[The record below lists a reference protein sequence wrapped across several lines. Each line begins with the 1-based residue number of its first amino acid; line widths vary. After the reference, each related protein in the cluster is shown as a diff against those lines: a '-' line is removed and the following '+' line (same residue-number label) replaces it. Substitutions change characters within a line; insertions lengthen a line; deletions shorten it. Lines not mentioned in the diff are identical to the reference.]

1 MSEPNNETREPEVE
15 SSKKKRTPLQKRW
28 IFFGTLAT
36 IFVAAYCF
44 VNVDSFSAVF
54 SRIGDVLAPI
64 FIGCILAYFCNP
76 ILKMWEYTV
85 FRKLGKHKLRLT
97 LSMLCTAFT
106 VLAIL
111 AGIVALILPELIKS
125 ISELINNYDVYLNR
139 LLGAVQT
146 VVEKLNLN
154 VDISDMDKLTAFITE
169 KMGGAEN
176 AMDTVLDALKSVVL
190 DTNLLGNIWAF
201 ISNLFGTIIDLV
213 LGIFIAVYLLA
224 SKEKRVAQIRK
235 FRAAYL
241 NEKQNK
247 AVKDIVRLVDK
258 TFGGFFKGV
267 ILDALIVGVLV
278 FIVMSIFRVSEYT
291 LLIAA
296 ICAVTNVIPVFGP
309 WIGAIPSALIVLM
322 TNPEKVIL
330 FLILIVIIQQID
342 ANLIL
347 PTIQGNNTGI
357 SSLSVLVSIAV
368 MGGLF
373 GIPGMVVG
381 VPVFAV
387 IIELIKRAVDQKLI
401 SKNKETDTTHYY
413 RRNAI
418 GNAEEEVYY
427 EHAHWKYKYDHSK
440 IKPHVDKMLA
450 AFRRK
455 RRKKAAAAKA
465 PMADAPKTDAPKTET
480 PETDTPIA
488 DMPVE
493 DATTGED
500 AVDTVSS
507 GADAE

>member
-1 MSEPNNETREPEVE
+1 MSEPNNETTGAEVE
-15 SSKKKRTPLQKRW
+15 SPKKTRTPLQKRW
-28 IFFGTLAT
+28 FFFGTLAV
-36 IFVAAYCF
+36 IFVAAYCI

-54 SRIGDVLAPI
+54 SRIGDILTPI

-97 LSMLCTAFT
+97 LSMLCTAIT
-106 VLAIL
+106 VLGIL

-125 ISELINNYDVYLNR
+125 ISELVSNYDVYLNR

-146 VVEKLNLN
+146 LVEKLNLN

-176 AMDTVLDALKSVVL
+176 VMDALLDALKSVVL
-190 DTNLLGNIWAF
+190 DTNLIGNIWAF
-201 ISNLFGTIIDLV
+201 ISNLFGTIIDFV
-213 LGIFIAVYLLA
+213 LGIFIAVYILT
-224 SKEKRVAQIRK
+224 SKEKRVAQFRK

-241 NEKQNK
+241 NDKQNK
-247 AVKDIVRLVDK
+247 AVGDVVKLVDR
-258 TFGGFFKGV
+258 TFGSFFKGV
-267 ILDALIVGVLV
+267 ILDAIIVGVLV

-296 ICAVTNVIPVFGP
+296 ICTVTNVIPVFGP

-322 TNPEKVIL
+322 TNPEKVVL

-357 SSLSVLVSIAV
+357 SSLSVLVAISV

-373 GIPGMVVG
+373 GIPGMVIG

-387 IIELIKRAVDQKLI
+387 IIEMIKRAVDKKLI
-401 SKNKETDTTHYY
+401 SKNKETDTTFYY
-413 RRNAI
+413 RKNAI

-427 EHAHWKYKYDHSK
+427 EHAHWKYKYDHSR
-440 IKPHVDKMLA
+440 IKPHVDKTLA
-450 AFRRK
+450 ALARVGK
-455 RRKKAAAAKA
+455 KKKANAKA
-465 PMADAPKTDAPKTET
+465 KQDPVVETPVTVLPMDDAPVVET
-480 PETDTPIA
+480 PVDVSTKDTDK
-488 DMPVE
+488 E
-493 DATTGED
+493 
-500 AVDTVSS
+500 
-507 GADAE
+507 

>member
-1 MSEPNNETREPEVE
+1 MSEPNNETTGAEVE
-15 SSKKKRTPLQKRW
+15 SPKKTRTPLQKRW
-28 IFFGTLAT
+28 FFFGTLAV
-36 IFVAAYCF
+36 IFVAAYCI

-54 SRIGDVLAPI
+54 SRIGDILTPI

-76 ILKMWEYTV
+76 ILKLWEYTV

-97 LSMLCTAFT
+97 LSMLCTAIT
-106 VLAIL
+106 VLGIL
-111 AGIVALILPELIKS
+111 AGLVALILPELVRS
-125 ISELINNYDVYLNR
+125 ISELVSNYDVYLNR

-146 VVEKLNLN
+146 LVEKLNLN

-176 AMDTVLDALKSVVL
+176 VMDAVLDALKSVVL
-190 DTNLLGNIWAF
+190 DTNLIGNIWAF

-213 LGIFIAVYLLA
+213 LGIFIAVYILT
-224 SKEKRVAQIRK
+224 SKEKRVAQFRK

-241 NEKQNK
+241 NDKQNK
-247 AVKDIVRLVDK
+247 AMGDVVKLVDR
-258 TFGGFFKGV
+258 TFGSFFKGV

-322 TNPEKVIL
+322 TNPEKVVL

-347 PTIQGNNTGI
+347 PTIQGSNTGI
-357 SSLSVLVSIAV
+357 SSLSVLISIAV

-373 GIPGMVVG
+373 GVLGMVVG

-387 IIELIKRAVDQKLI
+387 IIELIKRAVDKKLI
-401 SKNKETDTTHYY
+401 SKNKETDTTFYY

-427 EHAHWKYKYDHSK
+427 EHAHWRYKYDHSK

-450 AFRRK
+450 ALKRK
-455 RRKKAAAAKA
+455 KKKAAAAEA
-465 PMADAPKTDAPKTET
+465 TE
-480 PETDTPIA
+480 D
-488 DMPVE
+488 PVE
-493 DATTGED
+493 DAPEADTPVTDTPVEDTSVGED
-500 AVDTVSS
+500 TADTVVS
-507 GADAE
+507 GADKE

>member
-1 MSEPNNETREPEVE
+1 M
-15 SSKKKRTPLQKRW
+15 QKLGKTTEHHH
-28 IFFGTLAT
+28 FST
-36 IFVAAYCF
+36 I
-44 VNVDSFSAVF
+44 S
-54 SRIGDVLAPI
+54 I
-64 FIGCILAYFCNP
+64 
-76 ILKMWEYTV
+76 WEYTV

-97 LSMLCTAFT
+97 LSMLCTAIT
-106 VLAIL
+106 VLGIL

-125 ISELINNYDVYLNR
+125 ISELITNYDVYLNR

-176 AMDTVLDALKSVVL
+176 AMDTILDALKSVVL
-190 DTNLLGNIWAF
+190 DTNLLGNIWSF

-387 IIELIKRAVDQKLI
+387 VIELIKRAVDKKLI
-401 SKNKETDTTHYY
+401 SKNKETDTTFYY
-413 RRNAI
+413 RKNAI

-427 EHAHWKYKYDHSK
+427 EHAHWRYKYEHSR
-440 IKPHVDKMLA
+440 IKPRVDKVLA
-450 AFRRK
+450 AFTRK
-455 RRKKAAAAKA
+455 KKKKAAAATVVVDIPAEEIPAAEIPVDEA
-465 PMADAPKTDAPKTET
+465 PATPAETADKE
-480 PETDTPIA
+480 
-488 DMPVE
+488 
-493 DATTGED
+493 
-500 AVDTVSS
+500 
-507 GADAE
+507 